1 MYVARLWSRRVS
13 AEICVGAMP
22 AAFARIAAF
31 VFAGLPTTTAR
42 TVLFAFASA
51 EPCALKMPTF
61 LLITS
66 FRSIPSLRG
75 KAPRKMA

>member
-51 EPCALKMPTF
+51 EPCAEDAPA
-61 LLITS
+61 LIA
-66 FRSIPSLRG
+66 FRSTLRG